1 MERFSYLRANSLPEA
16 VSLLNEPDIL
26 SRPLAGGTDLILLS
40 RLEHICDRIVDISFI
55 PEMHQIVRQG
65 DLVSI
70 GAGTVFS
77 DIIDSPVVQ
86 ETAPLLVQ
94 ACRQIGAVQIRNMGT
109 IGGNVAN
116 AAACAD
122 TLPALVCLDAIAKVM
137 TPNSEFVWP
146 VSEMVVGPNRTQI
159 PKGGLLCSLTYRVPH
174 SRSQS
179 VFLKLGRR
187 NALAISRLT
196 VAALGR
202 LDEQGR
208 VIEARLAPGSATPH
222 IIRFSQVESHLLGKI
237 PDRELC
243 LEAGRL
249 AVDEMAGITGL
260 RWSSEFKE
268 PVLQAL
274 VTRALAHVLGLEEEP
289 VRRHA

>member
-1 MERFSYLRANSLPEA
+1 MERFGYVRANSLHEA
-16 VSLLNEPDIL
+16 VSLLNESDIL

-55 PEMHQIVRQG
+55 PEMHQIARQG
-65 DLVSI
+65 DVVTI

-77 DIIDSPVVQ
+77 DIIENAVIQ

-94 ACRQIGAVQIRNMGT
+94 ACRQIGAVQVRNMGT

-122 TLPALVCLDAIAKVM
+122 TLPTLVCLDARAKVV
-137 TPNSEFVWP
+137 TPGCEYDWS

-159 PKGGLLCSLTYRVPH
+159 PKGGLLCSLTYQVPQPG
-174 SRSQS
+174 SRS

-187 NALAISRLT
+187 NAMAISRLT

-202 LDEQGR
+202 LDEHGR
-208 VIEARLAPGSATPH
+208 VIDVRLVPGSATPH
-222 IIRFSQVESHLLGKI
+222 IQRFSQVESYLLGKT
-237 PDRELC
+237 PDGELC
-243 LEAGRL
+243 MEAGRL
-249 AVDEMAGITGL
+249 AIEEMIEITGR

-274 VTRALAHVLGLEEEP
+274 VTRSLINVFGLGDEALGRQA
-289 VRRHA
+289 